1 MTNKRFSRSVVSILC
16 VVLLAVAVLM
26 TAGCN
31 GNQPTDSAPDIPSA
45 TVVGEGDTV
54 FDFTVVDPDGNV
66 TAYEVHTDEQTVGAA
81 LIACELIAG
90 EQGDYGLYVKTV
102 AGITLDY
109 DTDGMYWAFY
119 ENDAYAIAGVDTT
132 AIVEDTVYSL
142 RASK

>member
-1 MTNKRFSRSVVSILC
+1 MTNKRLLRSVVSILC

-31 GNQPTDSAPDIPSA
+31 GNQPTSSTQPVAPA

-102 AGITLDY
+102 TGITLDY

-119 ENDAYAIAGVDTT
+119 ENDEYAMAGVDQT